1 MTGTSIL
8 CVDPDESARER
19 LVDAIRGDLVDM
31 SPAVES
37 RPSVETAKAC
47 IRNGSV
53 DCLVTEYDL
62 PDGTGLELARSFRES
77 APDGSIVLFTDRAFD
92 GIEAGDD
99 VIAEYVDKGGEAAYT
114 RVTSL
119 IRMTVSSRSQASY
132 PLPDTEAERLA
143 AIESYGL
150 DSDELARSFDRV
162 TDLASR
168 HFGADIASLNLI
180 EEREQRMMACQ
191 GIGTESMTTSRDA
204 SICTFTIVSDTRV
217 MTVEDVRED
226 PRFAGRTETFEEFG
240 IRSYMGAQ
248 LVTPAGLSIGTLCI
262 YDGEPRQFS
271 SDERDYLRTLAELA
285 VDLLVARAG
294 TERSDDAATAGS
306 GENPSNGDAA
316 DASDGQDADSIGGLF
331 E

>member
-1 MTGTSIL
+1 MTGTTIL

-19 LVDAIRGDLVDM
+19 LVDAIRSDLVDM
-31 SPAVES
+31 SPTVES
-37 RPSVETAKAC
+37 RSSVETAEAC
-47 IRNGSV
+47 IRNGGV

-62 PDGTGLELARSFRES
+62 PDGTGLELAESLRES
-77 APDGSIVLFTDRAFD
+77 APDASIVLFTERGFD
-92 GIEAGDD
+92 GIETGDS
-99 VIAEYVDKGGEAAYT
+99 VVAEYVDKGGEAAHT

-168 HFGADIASLNLI
+168 HFDADMASLNLI

-191 GIGTESMTTSRDA
+191 GIGTDSMTTSRDA
-204 SICTFTIVSDTRV
+204 SICTFTIVSDTQV
-217 MTVEDVRED
+217 MTVEDVHED

-248 LVTPAGLSIGTLCI
+248 LVTPAGLSVGTLCI
-262 YDGEPRQFS
+262 YDGEPRQFT

-285 VDLLVARAG
+285 VDLLVAQAG
-294 TERSDDAATAGS
+294 TDRSGDATTADT
-306 GENPSNGDAA
+306 GEDPPDGDAA
-316 DASDGQDADSIGGLF
+316 DGSDGRDEDSIGGLF